1 MIKDVIKRIR
11 TEMVDV
17 FRDMDRWFDK
27 DDRLLNY
34 NPPNGSWSVR
44 KILEHVSLTNHFL
57 LVLIR
62 KGTNNA
68 LRNAAT
74 NSFQELNEE
83 YEFNWIGLI
92 SIGNHMSF
100 QWHRPEHMEPSG
112 QISMKDVK
120 TRLDSQLKECLNY
133 LDQMPNGEGTL
144 YRTMMTVTNLGK
156 IDVYHY
162 IYFLVQ
168 HAKRHITQM
177 KKVEIEFKA
186 VRQ

>member
-1 MIKDVIKRIR
+1 MIKDVIIRIR
-11 TEMVDV
+11 TEMIDV
-17 FRDMDRWFDK
+17 FREMDRWFDK

-34 NPPNGSWSVR
+34 DPSNGGWSVK

-68 LRNAAT
+68 LRNAAA
-74 NSFQELNEE
+74 NNFQELNEE
-83 YEFNWIGLI
+83 YEFNWVGLI

-100 QWHRPEHMEPSG
+100 QWQRPEHMEPSG
-112 QISMKDVK
+112 QISIKDIN
-120 TRLDSQLKECLNY
+120 TRLDSQLMECLSY
-133 LDQMPNGEGTL
+133 LDQMPYGEGTL
-144 YRTMMTVTNLGK
+144 YKTMMSVTNLGK

-177 KKVEIEFKA
+177 KKVEIEFKT
-186 VRQ
+186 VSK